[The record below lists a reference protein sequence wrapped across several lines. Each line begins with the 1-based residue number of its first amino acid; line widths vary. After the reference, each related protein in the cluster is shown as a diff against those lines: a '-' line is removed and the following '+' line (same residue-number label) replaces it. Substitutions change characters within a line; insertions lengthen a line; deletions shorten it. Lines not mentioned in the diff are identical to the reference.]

1 MPRQPSNAES
11 PIATTED
18 GIETFWISTQP
29 LNALLPMY
37 SMPLDT
43 NVIALKLMQFLN
55 APSSTAAILAVISD
69 KVTQFLNASCP
80 T

>member
-1 MPRQPSNAES
+1 
-11 PIATTED
+11 
-18 GIETFWISTQP
+18 
-29 LNALLPMY
+29 MY